1 MFIVNVVIAGG
12 VLYAGIKTFIKHR
25 PKKNSWLRES
35 VRQKA
40 NLSGSETDQDGFLD
54 SEGQD
59 ERKFQRDLAI
69 SSVSLGM
76 SVSGLLF
83 YSPLGP
89 ASVPLTIYGSI
100 PVFER
105 AFEVI
110 FGKARGKMR
119 PIGLSVISLLVV
131 IGSLATEHYTVAS
144 LIDWLRSYL
153 TLLARRVRD
162 INQSLLYEFADN
174 YRQPFYHSGPQPQSV
189 WVQGDGVAIETPFE
203 ELKIGDV
210 VVVNASEMVPVNGL
224 IVEGNARINRF
235 NLTGRPHAASIR
247 AGDRVSAFT
256 VVRSGRICVQVE
268 NV

>member
-12 VLYAGIKTFIKHR
+12 VLYAGVKAFIKNR
-25 PKKNSWLRES
+25 PKKNSWLSES
-35 VRQKA
+35 VRHKGD
-40 NLSGSETDQDGFLD
+40 LSGSETDRDKFLD
-54 SEGQD
+54 SEGRD
-59 ERKFQRDLAI
+59 ERKLQRNLAI

-76 SVSGLLF
+76 SVSGLF
-83 YSPLGP
+83 YSPLGL
-89 ASVPLTIYGSI
+89 ASAPLAIYRSI
-100 PVFER
+100 PDFER
-105 AFEVI
+105 AFEAI
-110 FGKARGKMR
+110 FGKARGKMM
-119 PIGLSVISLLVV
+119 PIGCSLVV
-131 IGSLATEHYTVAS
+131 ISSLMTEHYVVAS
-144 LIDWLRSYL
+144 LINWLRSYL

-174 YRQPFYHSGPQPQSV
+174 YRQPFYRSGAQPQSV

-210 VVVNASEMVPVNGL
+210 VVVNASEMVPANGL

-235 NLTGRPHAASIR
+235 NLTEGPHATEIQ
-247 AGDRVSAFT
+247 AGERVSAFT